1 MAALNTITIPD
12 DLVWRDEWNWT
23 PYAEQATQ
31 SLNGSLIVERS
42 PQATGGRP
50 ITLEGDDDRAW
61 VERTTL
67 DSLRALLSETTMT
80 LDLWDGRSFT
90 VGWRH
95 GDGPIEAQEYIGT
108 GFFHSLVLRLREV

>member
-1 MAALNTITIPD
+1 MATLDSIIIPD
-12 DLVWRDEWNWT
+12 DLAWRDEWQWT

-42 PQATGGRP
+42 PPASAGRP
-50 ITLEGDDDRAW
+50 VTLEGAGDRAW
-61 VERTTL
+61 VDRTTL
-67 DSLRALLSETTMT
+67 EALRGLLTQTSMT
-80 LDLWDGRSFT
+80 LDLWDGRQLT